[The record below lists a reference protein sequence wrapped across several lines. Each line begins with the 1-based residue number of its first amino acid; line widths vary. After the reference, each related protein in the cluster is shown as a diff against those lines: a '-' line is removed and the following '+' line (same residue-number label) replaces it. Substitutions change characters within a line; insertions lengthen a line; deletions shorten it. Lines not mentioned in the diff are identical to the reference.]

1 MKLYFIHIF
10 CNKMNYEHIL
20 FKMKKIFKL
29 FRHDATIS
37 KSEPDTVNLH
47 FNLTIFIDNDEY
59 IFRNSNNL
67 HYNKKILFYM
77 IILIKKI
84 ILIANWNIFL
94 FIHD

>member
-10 CNKMNYEHIL
+10 CNKMNYEHVL
-20 FKMKKIFKL
+20 FKMKKIFEL

-37 KSEPDTVNLH
+37 KSEPDIVNLH

-67 HYNKKILFYM
+67 HYNKKYYFT
-77 IILIKKI
+77 
-84 ILIANWNIFL
+84 
-94 FIHD
+94 